1 MLNNWI
7 KSPGCDL
14 NNYILSSRIRLARNL
29 SGDNFPHKLS
39 KSDARDIINKV
50 EESLIG
56 YKDNFTKIVLED
68 RGSIENNILLE
79 RHLISKDLIKF
90 SDKSACFINEDQTIS
105 VMVNEED
112 HLRMQFF
119 NLGYNLT
126 DTFNEAMELDDFI
139 ESKLDY
145 AFDEKL
151 GYLTTCPTN
160 LGTGMRASV
169 MIHLPALSM
178 TDQISKVYKALT
190 QVGMTIRGLYGE
202 GSKTEGNIYQIS
214 NQITLGVSE
223 QDILNNLYAI
233 VKELIDR
240 EGNVRKSL
248 FKDFEIEMKD
258 KIFRS
263 IGILSNCYSITSKEA
278 LEYLSYIRF
287 GIEEGIIKNNI
298 PINSILIEC
307 QPASLQKGANTK
319 LTTKE
324 RDVKRAQFL
333 RESMKEIEV
342 IDNK

>member
-7 KSPGCDL
+7 KALTCDQE
-14 NNYILSSRIRLARNL
+14 NFILSSRIRLARNL
-29 SGDNFPHKLS
+29 GGVNFPHKLS
-39 KSDARDIINKV
+39 NSDALSIIDKV
-50 EESLIG
+50 EESLNG
-56 YKDNFTKIVLED
+56 YEEEFSKVVLKDRDEID
-68 RGSIENNILLE
+68 NNILLE
-79 RHLISKDLIKF
+79 RHLISKDLIN
-90 SDKSACFINEDQTIS
+90 SQEKSACFINKDQTVSI
-105 VMVNEED
+105 MVNEED

-126 DTFNEAMELDDFI
+126 DTFNEAMKLDDYI
-139 ESKLDY
+139 ENSLDY
-145 AFDEKL
+145 AFSEKI

-160 LGTGMRASV
+160 LGTGLRASV

-178 TDQISKVYKALT
+178 TDQISKAYKALT

-223 QDILNNLYAI
+223 QDILNNLYGI

-240 EGNVRKSL
+240 EENVRRAL

-263 IGILSNCYSITSKEA
+263 IGILKNCYVITSKEA
-278 LEYLSYIRF
+278 LEHLSHIRF

-298 PINSILIEC
+298 PINFILIDC
-307 QPASLQKGANTK
+307 QPASLQKNSNSK
-319 LTTKE
+319 LSVKE
-324 RDVKRAQFL
+324 RDFKRAEFL
-333 RESMKEIEV
+333 REAMKSIEI
-342 IDNK
+342 I